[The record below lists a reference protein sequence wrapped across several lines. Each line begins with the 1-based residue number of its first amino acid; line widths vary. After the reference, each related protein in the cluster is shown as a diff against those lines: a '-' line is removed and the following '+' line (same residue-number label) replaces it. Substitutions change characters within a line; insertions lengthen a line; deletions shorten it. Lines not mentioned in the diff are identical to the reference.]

1 MLDIKVIRENLD
13 WAKDKL
19 GRRGVKPEEL
29 DQLVKIDA
37 ERREEL
43 NHSEQL
49 KAERN
54 TVSKEIA
61 AIKRNKEDASAA
73 VQKMREVGQEIKE
86 LDDKVAKLTEKQNYI
101 LLRLPNFPDD
111 SDPIGPDESYN
122 EEVRKWHEP
131 TKLAFKPKAHWDIGT
146 DLDILDWDRGAKVSG
161 ARFVYYKGA
170 GALLERAVFNF
181 FLDENTKEGYTE
193 IIPPYLVNDESMQGT
208 GQFPKFRED
217 VYTIVDNDNPDKPR
231 DLTLIPTAEV
241 PLVNYFRDEIIHGD
255 KLPINVTALSPAFR
269 SEAGS
274 AGRDTRGL
282 IRMHEFRKVEMVKI
296 CKQEDSW
303 DELEKLTHNAEHLL
317 QKLDLPYHVVALST
331 GDASFT
337 SAKTYD
343 LEVWMPAQDK
353 YREISSCSNC
363 TDFQARRAQIR
374 YRDEDGKLHLAHTL
388 NGSGLAVGR
397 TVAAILE
404 NYQNE
409 DGTVTVPEVLVPYMN
424 GMTKITK
431 EETLIQRNNYF
442 LREFNKL
449 ALFFVKNFCCNT

>member
-1 MLDIKVIRENLD
+1 MLDIKVIRERLD
-13 WAKDKL
+13 WAKEKL
-19 GRRGVKPEEL
+19 ATRGIKPEEL
-29 DQLVKIDA
+29 DEVVAID
-37 ERREEL
+37 EKRRAKL
-43 NHSEQL
+43 SETEAL
-49 KAERN
+49 KAKRN
-54 TVSKEIA
+54 EVSKEIA
-61 AIKRNKEDASAA
+61 AKKRNKENADDAIKA
-73 VQKMREVGQEIKE
+73 MREVGEQIKK
-86 LDDKVAKLTEKQNYI
+86 LDEEVAELTEKQNYI

-122 EEVRKWHEP
+122 QEVRKWNEP
-131 TKLAFKPKAHWDIGT
+131 TKFNFEPKAHWDLGD
-146 DLDILDWDRGAKVSG
+146 DLHILDFDTAAKVSG

-170 GALLERAVFNF
+170 GALLERAVYNF

-193 IIPPYLVNDESMQGT
+193 VIPPYLVNDDSMQGT
-208 GQFPKFRED
+208 GQFPKFTED
-217 VYTIVDNDNPDKPR
+217 VYTIVDNDDPDKPLN
-231 DLTLIPTAEV
+231 LTLIPTAEV
-241 PLVNYFRDEIIHGD
+241 PLVNYFRGD
-255 KLPINVTALSPAFR
+255 IVDGKKLPINVTALTPAFR

-282 IRMHEFRKVEMVKI
+282 IRMHQFNKVEMVKV
-296 CKQEDSW
+296 CKPEESW
-303 DELEKLTHNAEHLL
+303 NELDRLIHNAEHLL
-317 QKLDLPYHVVALST
+317 QKLGLPYHVVALST

-343 LEVWMPAQDK
+343 LEVWMPAQNK

-374 YRDEDGKLHLAHTL
+374 YRDEDGKVKLVHTL

-409 DGTVTVPEVLVPYMN
+409 DGSVTVPEVLVPYMH

-431 EETLIQRNNYF
+431 EDTLG
-442 LREFNKL
+442 
-449 ALFFVKNFCCNT
+449 

>member
-19 GRRGVKPEEL
+19 GRRGIKPEEL
-29 DQLVKIDA
+29 DELVKIDA
-37 ERREEL
+37 ERRDGL
-43 NHSEQL
+43 SRSEQL
-49 KAERN
+49 KAKRN
-54 TVSKEIA
+54 KVSKDIA
-61 AIKRNKEDASAA
+61 EAKRNKEDASNAIA
-73 VQKMREVGQEIKE
+73 EMRQVGQEIKE
-86 LDDKVAKLTEKQNYI
+86 LDEKVEKLTEKQNYI

-122 EEVRKWHEP
+122 EEIRKWHEP
-131 TKLAFKPKAHWDIGT
+131 TKLDFKPKAHWDIGT

-193 IIPPYLVNDESMQGT
+193 VIPPYLVNDESMQGT

-217 VYTIVDNDNPDKPR
+217 VYTIVDNDDPDKPL

-241 PLVNYFRDEIIHGD
+241 PLVNYFRDEIIHED
-255 KLPINVTALSPAFR
+255 RLPINVTALSPAFR

-282 IRMHEFRKVEMVKI
+282 IRMHEFRKVEMVKV
-296 CKQEDSW
+296 CKPEDSW
-303 DELEKLTHNAEHLL
+303 DELEKLTKNAEHLL
-317 QKLDLPYHVVALST
+317 QKLNLPYHVVALST

-374 YRDEDGKLHLAHTL
+374 YRDEEGKLHLAHTL

-409 DGTVTVPEVLVPYMN
+409 DGTVTVPEALVPYMN

-431 EETLIQRNNYF
+431 EESLI
-442 LREFNKL
+442 
-449 ALFFVKNFCCNT
+449 

>member
-1 MLDIKVIRENLD
+1 MLDIKVIRENLN

-29 DQLVKIDA
+29 DELVKIDV
-37 ERREEL
+37 ERRDGL
-43 NHSEQL
+43 SRSEQL
-49 KAERN
+49 KSERN
-54 TVSKEIA
+54 KVSKEIA
-61 AIKRNKEDASAA
+61 ETKRNKQDASDAIA
-73 VQKMREVGQEIKE
+73 KMRQVGQEIKD
-86 LDDKVAKLTEKQNYI
+86 LDEKIKKLTEKQNYI

-122 EEVRKWHEP
+122 QEVRKWHEP
-131 TKLAFKPKAHWDIGT
+131 NKFSFKPKAHWEIGT

-181 FLDENTKEGYTE
+181 FLDENTKAGYTE
-193 IIPPYLVNDESMQGT
+193 VIPPYLVNDESMQGT

-217 VYTIVDNDNPDKPR
+217 VYTIVDNDDPDKPL

-241 PLVNYFRDEIIHGD
+241 PLVNYFRDEIIHAD
-255 KLPINVTALSPAFR
+255 RLPINVTALSPAFR

-296 CKQEDSW
+296 CKPEDSW
-303 DELEKLTHNAEHLL
+303 DELEKLTKNAEHLL

-343 LEVWMPAQDK
+343 LEVWMPEQDK

-397 TVAAILE
+397 AVAAILE

-431 EETLIQRNNYF
+431 EKSLI
-442 LREFNKL
+442 
-449 ALFFVKNFCCNT
+449 